1 MIEWD
6 HLSNIWLYHKRDRS
20 KSCISL
26 LSINIRFK
34 FILKCSGRY
43 KGYQKRVDETSHW
56 LYLHIT
62 NSTWLSQLA
71 DEEIQNSLLVVPGK
85 VNQKL
90 FPYPKNTWVG
100 EKTLITKAKRTQ
112 TLSHKLGLPSNS
124 FICLISNLLG
134 YFVSK
139 LQSIAIFRRATYVAL
154 TWSKHLTTEC
164 MVWI

>member
-1 MIEWD
+1 MVPFSSRSRSLSLKSSLFFTQTSFVVIWWLFHDDLRAREQEWEKKEPQIPRLKPFSIIGINSFYAIQ
-6 HLSNIWLYHKRDRS
+6 LSQ
-20 KSCISL
+20 KS
-26 LSINIRFK
+26 LSTLF
-34 FILKCSGRY
+34 
-43 KGYQKRVDETSHW
+43 
-56 LYLHIT
+56 IT

-71 DEEIQNSLLVVPGK
+71 DEEIQNSRLVVPGK

-112 TLSHKLGLPSNS
+112 TPSHKLGLLSNS

-139 LQSIAIFRRATYVAL
+139 LQSIAN
-154 TWSKHLTTEC
+154 SS
-164 MVWI
+164 